1 MDKANNKNRNT
12 SKKPLT
18 VVSAVSIAS
27 VTGIVLGI
35 IIVVLG
41 VIGLIVSRPVGMI
54 FPVVLTRQLP
64 YLCAGGALFV
74 RCFRKPILI
83 GDVVAAP
90 IGGTLAGM
98 GADLAVR
105 TFLVATRID
114 VPKEALLVPI
124 LVCTLGLIT
133 GLLILYFSF
142 KRTFTKKALA
152 H

>member
-1 MDKANNKNRNT
+1 MDKTNNKNRNT
-12 SKKPLT
+12 SEKPLT
-18 VVSAVSIAS
+18 ELSATSIAS
-27 VTGIVLGI
+27 VTGIVLGLI
-35 IIVVLG
+35 IFVFG

-83 GDVVAAP
+83 SDVIAAP
-90 IGGTLAGM
+90 IGGTLTGM

-105 TFLVATRID
+105 TFLVATRVD

-124 LVCTLGLIT
+124 LVCALGLIT

-142 KRTFTKKALA
+142 KRTLYLKAT